1 MREKILATLLILL
14 SITAIISITKT
25 HTENATA
32 LNIATPSWTN
42 WTIKRLYLSQDPVT
56 GGWNGDVSFTILPS
70 LYHTYH
76 GIMTLTHLNL
86 SPTHPEKTME
96 FLREEEGD
104 FYSGRNYPSVLDAY
118 YLLAL
123 FKEFNMSPR
132 NREAFENFILEDMKK
147 SNETF
152 LHAKSLILLNS
163 TLAKNVSMSLW
174 LKLRPEH
181 SLDFLWD
188 FLQLKG
194 LLLESGYSL
203 DEIPNYTVMNETAR
217 TVFNEASHRIE
228 NLGFFDLN
236 TLARFIRE
244 ENIKNETLRRKILTS
259 IQKYKCPNGAYSDTG
274 GAKKGYI
281 DTTHLAVETINYAG
295 GDVGEDTVIYLRS
308 LEGPL
313 GGFINIPNYIV
324 PNPLG
329 TAFSVMTLKLLN
341 ATVPNETGVR
351 NYLLTEISR
360 ESKPSRIWA
369 EYEALKELG
378 VSNSDLKTRVEPRL
392 KSFIAN
398 LNLSDVYRDHY
409 LLKEVYY
416 LLVTSRELGI
426 EIDEQ
431 WKETVTSF
439 VLNLKDDD
447 GGFGSKIS
455 KIKIV
460 RLETT
465 LYSVLILNELG
476 YGYRNEKTVK
486 FIKSNRHGALWWSLP
501 ITRYALLALNSMGAK
516 VDGREEI
523 VQALEL
529 RKCPYGFFSYAPC
542 EHPEHGGPIPTFLA
556 LDILRLLGYR

>member
-14 SITAIISITKT
+14 SITAVISITKT

-32 LNIATPSWTN
+32 LNITTPSWTN
-42 WTIKRLYLSQDPVT
+42 WTVRRLYLVQDPVT

-76 GIMTLTHLNL
+76 GVMTLALLNL
-86 SPTHPEKTME
+86 SPAHPEKTME
-96 FLREEEGD
+96 FLREEEEN

-123 FKEFNMSPR
+123 FKEFNISPR
-132 NREAFENFILEDMKK
+132 NRGAFENFIIEDMER
-147 SNETF
+147 SNYTF
-152 LHAKSLILLNS
+152 LHAKTLILLNS

-174 LKLRPEH
+174 LELRPEH

-188 FLQLKG
+188 FLQLRG
-194 LLLESGYSL
+194 LLLESGYSSY
-203 DEIPNYTVMNETAR
+203 EIPNYTVMYDTAR
-217 TVFNEASHRIE
+217 AVFDEASRRIE
-228 NLGFFDLN
+228 NLGFFDLK
-236 TLARFIRE
+236 TMARFMRE
-244 ENIKNETLRRKILTS
+244 EHIKNETLRRKILTS
-259 IQKYKCPNGAYSDTG
+259 IQKYKCPDGSYSDTR

-281 DTTHLAVETINYAG
+281 DTTHWAVETITYAG
-295 GDVGEDTVIYLRS
+295 GEVGEDTVSYLRS

-313 GGFINIPNYIV
+313 GGFIGIPNYIV
-324 PNPLG
+324 PNPVG

-341 ATVPNETGVR
+341 STVPSETAVR

-360 ESKPSRIWA
+360 ESKPSLIWV
-369 EYEALKELG
+369 EYRALKKLG

-398 LNLSDVYRDHY
+398 MNLSEVYQNHH
-409 LLKEVYY
+409 LLKDIYY

-431 WKETVTSF
+431 WKENVTSF
-439 VLNLKDDD
+439 VLGLRDSD

-455 KIKIV
+455 KIKIN
-460 RLETT
+460 RLEIT

-476 YGYRNEKTVK
+476 YEYRDEKTVE
-486 FIKSNRHGALWWSLP
+486 FIKSSRNGALWWSLP
-501 ITRYALLALNSMGAK
+501 ITRYALLALSSMGAK
-516 VDGREEI
+516 IDGKEEI
-523 VQALEL
+523 VKALEL

-542 EHPEHGGPIPTFLA
+542 EHPEQGGSIPTFLA
-556 LDILRLLGYR
+556 LDTLRFLGYH

>member
-1 MREKILATLLILL
+1 MRKKILATLLILL

-32 LNIATPSWTN
+32 LNITTPSWVN
-42 WTIKRLYLSQDPVT
+42 WTVKRLYLAQDPVT

-76 GIMTLTHLNL
+76 GIMTLTLLNL
-86 SPTHPEKTME
+86 SPTDPEKTRE
-96 FLREEEGD
+96 FLREEEEN

-118 YLLAL
+118 YLLSL

-152 LHAKSLILLNS
+152 LHAKTLILLNS
-163 TLAKNVSMSLW
+163 TLAKKVSMFLW
-174 LKLRPEH
+174 LELRPEH
-181 SLDFLWD
+181 SLEFLWN
-188 FLQLKG
+188 FLQLRE
-194 LLLESGYSL
+194 LLLESGYSP
-203 DEIPNYTVMNETAR
+203 DEIPNYAAMNETAR
-217 TVFNEASHRIE
+217 TVFNEASRRIE

-236 TLARFIRE
+236 TLARFIWE
-244 ENIKNETLRRKILTS
+244 EHVKNETLRRKILTS
-259 IQKYKCPNGAYSDTG
+259 IQKYKCPDGSYSGTR

-281 DTTHLAVETINYAG
+281 DTTHWAVETITYAEG
-295 GDVGEDTVIYLRS
+295 EVGADTVSYLRS

-324 PNPLG
+324 PNPVG

-341 ATVPNETGVR
+341 STVPNETTVR

-360 ESKPSRIWA
+360 ESKPSLIWA

-398 LNLSDVYRDHY
+398 LNLSEVYQNHY
-409 LLKEVYY
+409 LLKDIYY

-439 VLNLKDDD
+439 VLDLKDDD

-455 KIKIV
+455 KIKII
-460 RLETT
+460 RLEIT

-476 YGYRNEKTVK
+476 YGYRDKKTVK

-501 ITRYALLALNSMGAK
+501 ITRYTLLALNSMGAK
-516 VDGREEI
+516 VDGKEEI
-523 VQALEL
+523 AKALEL

-542 EHPEHGGPIPTFLA
+542 EHHEQGGPIPTFLA
-556 LDILRLLGYR
+556 LDILRLLDYH